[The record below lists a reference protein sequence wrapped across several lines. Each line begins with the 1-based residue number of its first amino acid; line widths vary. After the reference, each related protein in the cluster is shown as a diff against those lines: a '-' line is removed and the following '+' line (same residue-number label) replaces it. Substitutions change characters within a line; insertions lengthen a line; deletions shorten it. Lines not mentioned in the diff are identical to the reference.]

1 MTLLI
6 AITEYGSIWLGPQWT
21 ISCLPPTFGPKSKR
35 IVDINVSPKEPHR
48 YRRFSPQHHAKEDR
62 PTGKIMQPLNDL
74 QIAYIL
80 SDRHLLRH
88 RAAFS
93 DAAFSCRGRTDSC
106 LAFKD
111 FPKL

>member
-1 MTLLI
+1 MDHLV
-6 AITEYGSIWLGPQWT
+6 
-21 ISCLPPTFGPKSKR
+21 CPPTLRPKVKENRTHIKCTPQKSL
-35 IVDINVSPKEPHR
+35 IVTHAFRPSTMPKKTD
-48 YRRFSPQHHAKEDR
+48 QQ
-62 PTGKIMQPLNDL
+62 GKIMQPLNDL

-88 RAAFS
+88 RSAFA
-93 DAAFSCRGRTDSC
+93 DAAFPCRGRADSC